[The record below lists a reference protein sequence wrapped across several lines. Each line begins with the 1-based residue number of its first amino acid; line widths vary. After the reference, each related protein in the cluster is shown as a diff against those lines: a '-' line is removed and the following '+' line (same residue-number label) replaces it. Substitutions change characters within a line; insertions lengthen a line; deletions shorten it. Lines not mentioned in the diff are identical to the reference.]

1 MLLFD
6 THLFERTSFLL
17 QTVYRNHHQANVY
30 VQNNLFIPLIFHN
43 QLVS

>member
-6 THLFERTSFLL
+6 TYLFERLSFLL
-17 QTVYRNHHQANVY
+17 KTLYRNHHQANVY
-30 VQNNLFIPLIFHN
+30 IQNNLFIPLIFHN